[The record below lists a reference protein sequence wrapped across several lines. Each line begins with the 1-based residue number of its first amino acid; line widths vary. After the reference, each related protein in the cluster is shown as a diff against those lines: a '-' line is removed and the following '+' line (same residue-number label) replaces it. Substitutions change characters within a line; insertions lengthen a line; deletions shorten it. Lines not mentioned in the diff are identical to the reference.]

1 LIGVPSFANHT
12 QTTNTENLQYFYDY
26 QYDNQTGKMIY
37 AAKSTT
43 NSTEFQSMYAYFV
56 QWGGTLNWS
65 TFTGENDTPK
75 ELAAKQ
81 NAAYEA
87 QEHNLRLELQQD
99 YKALDQTFVDMQEDG
114 VTAAFDL
121 NKDMTKILN
130 AGANIY
136 TLAGEENI
144 QLAGNS
150 LPIANTVIPVGVQ
163 IAKAGEYTF
172 AMPDGTDG
180 ITVELIDYET
190 NTRTNLLLS
199 EYTVD
204 LNAGTFETRF
214 ALHVKPSNVTTSIDP
229 VLGENGQVRKILMNG
244 QLYLLK
250 DGQLYDAQGRC
261 VQ

>member
-1 LIGVPSFANHT
+1 
-12 QTTNTENLQYFYDY
+12 
-26 QYDNQTGKMIY
+26 MIY
-37 AAKSTT
+37 APKSTT
-43 NSTEFQSMYAYFV
+43 NSTNEFQSMYAYFV

-65 TFTGENDTPK
+65 TFTGENNTPK

-87 QEHNLRLELQQD
+87 QEHNLRLELQKD
-99 YKALDQTFVDMQEDG
+99 DKALDQTFVDMQEEG
-114 VTAAFDL
+114 VTNAFDL

-136 TLAGEENI
+136 TLAGDENI

-150 LPIANTVIPVGVQ
+150 LPIANTTIPVGVQ

-190 NTRTNLLLS
+190 NTRTNLLFS
-199 EYTVD
+199 EYTVN
-204 LNAGTFETRF
+204 LTAGTCENRF
-214 ALHVKPSNVTTSIDP
+214 ALSVKPNNTATSLDNISGETGNEASMKKFIIDG
-229 VLGENGQVRKILMNG
+229 VLYMQ
-244 QLYLLK
+244 K
-250 DGQLYDAQGRC
+250 DGVLYDAQGHVVR
-261 VQ
+261 

>member
-1 LIGVPSFANHT
+1 
-12 QTTNTENLQYFYDY
+12 LQYFYDY
-26 QYDNQTGKMIY
+26 QCDNQGKMIY
-37 AAKSTT
+37 APKSTT
-43 NSTEFQSMYAYFV
+43 NNEFQSMYAYFV

-65 TFTGENDTPK
+65 TFTGENNTPK

-199 EYTVD
+199 EYTVN
-204 LNAGTFETRF
+204 LTAGTCENRF
-214 ALHVKPSNVTTSIDP
+214 ALSVKPNNTTTSLDNISGEASMKKFIIDG
-229 VLGENGQVRKILMNG
+229 VLYMQ
-244 QLYLLK
+244 K
-250 DGQLYDAQGRC
+250 DGVLYDAQGHVVR
-261 VQ
+261 